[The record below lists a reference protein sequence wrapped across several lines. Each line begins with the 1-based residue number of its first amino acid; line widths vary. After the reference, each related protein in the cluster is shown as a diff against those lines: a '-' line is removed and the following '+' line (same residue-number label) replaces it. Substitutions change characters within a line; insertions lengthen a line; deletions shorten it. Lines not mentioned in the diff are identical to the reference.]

1 MDLGI
6 ISGAGKLVFVRIVI
20 SFFVVVLAIALQP
33 AAGAAE
39 QADSNPLGHG
49 ADVVAAGREIYNKT
63 CTVCHGLDGEA
74 GDRGPA
80 LAAARSYVRRTDAEL
95 FDAVRNGIEGA
106 GMPASGLGDEDA
118 WRVVAYIRSL
128 RARAADFPV
137 EGDVAAGADL
147 FWGEAECSRCH
158 MVRGRGGLLGP
169 DLTDLG
175 ERLSLRAVREALT
188 TAKPYPQAGYEPAT
202 IHTKTGEVIHG
213 VLKNRHNFSYQLLS
227 EDGLLHL
234 LTANEVDRV
243 ELHTAPMMPGD
254 YDQRLSAE
262 EFRDLLAY
270 LTRLTR

>member
-1 MDLGI
+1 MFGRGVIYLVAVAL
-6 ISGAGKLVFVRIVI
+6 AGGLWT
-20 SFFVVVLAIALQP
+20 P
-33 AAGAAE
+33 TAGA
-39 QADSNPLGHG
+39 ADSNPLGHG

-63 CTVCHGLDGEA
+63 CTVCHGVDGEA

-80 LAAARSYVRRTDAEL
+80 LAATRSYVRRTDAEL

-106 GMPASGLGDEDA
+106 GMPASGLGAEDA

-137 EGDVAAGADL
+137 AGDVAAGADL
-147 FWGEAECSRCH
+147 FWGSAECSRCH

-188 TAKPYPQAGYEPAT
+188 TAKPYPQTGYEPAT
-202 IHTKTGEVIHG
+202 IHTKTGEVIRG

-227 EDGLLHL
+227 EDGRLHL
-234 LTANEVDRV
+234 LTADEVDRV
-243 ELHTAPMMPGD
+243 ELQTDPMMPAD

-270 LTRLTR
+270 LTRLTQ